1 MTGWRAPNAAQPRS
15 SVREILL
22 PASECEL
29 FLNRDLSHT
38 VINHCATHKL
48 GHLQAGEPISGLLTL
63 SSDDECT
70 APRDIFSFSG
80 EIDQSSNPEEGG
92 KSLKRKAG
100 GLAG

>member
-1 MTGWRAPNAAQPRS
+1 MTGWRAPNATQPRS

-22 PASECEL
+22 PDSECEL

-48 GHLQAGEPISGLLTL
+48 GHLQAEEPISGLLTL

-70 APRDIFSFSG
+70 APGDIFSFSG

-100 GLAG
+100 LAG